1 MSIELANGISN
12 VTNGVLL
19 LSEKLQAFSR
29 EVCENDNVS
38 SLHLM
43 WIVPVNLGLSLIG
56 IAIAPI
62 AFTINA
68 LMALIFHI
76 ASSCSEEWQK
86 QELDTM
92 SGQFR
97 ILAAMQLESPLTYI
111 SRIFVPDSDVHP
123 VSEHVY

>member
-1 MSIELANGISN
+1 MSIELANGIDT

-29 EVCENDNVS
+29 EVCENDHVS

-43 WIVPVNLGLSLIG
+43 WIVPVNLGLSVIG

-68 LMALIFHI
+68 LMALIFHVT
-76 ASSCSEEWQK
+76 SSYSEEWK
-86 QELDTM
+86 QEELDIM
-92 SGQFR
+92 SGKFR
-97 ILAAMQLESPLTYI
+97 IMAAMQLESPLTYI